1 MNARM
6 DFIRNAWKLLAGE
19 LVEPRTT
26 TPSLALPF
34 KLKNQLYGGAYDQ
47 WPPLRAWL
55 VADPSRDVNGTV
67 DDYERT
73 LLLYAAIAGSTN
85 HNYGVEASDFALA
98 RALLEYGA
106 DPNISDNY
114 GMTPLHYAAR
124 GSRNWGGPQPNQSAA
139 MVSLLI
145 QHGADVN
152 ARGATMEGWV
162 DPSWSLAKFTIHPDG
177 KLVHTTP
184 LSQAFGFFNLD
195 NIHTKEARHI
205 ISRLLRAGASMP
217 SRNLDDIIRSCS
229 TWNGAHLIGTG
240 DEGRPTGWRSDHSP
254 YGRRTANYCA
264 RGASSYA
271 AGPWR
276 TIPSSRASCACR
288 TGCSGT

>member
-1 MNARM
+1 MNACM
-6 DFIRNAWKLLAGE
+6 DFIRNAWKRLAGE

-85 HNYGVEASDFALA
+85 RNYGVEASDFALA

-145 QHGADVN
+145 QHRPKCPRSDYG
-152 ARGATMEGWV
+152 RMGR
-162 DPSWSLAKFTIHPDG
+162 P
-177 KLVHTTP
+177 KLVVGQVYH
-184 LSQAFGFFNLD
+184 
-195 NIHTKEARHI
+195 
-205 ISRLLRAGASMP
+205 P
-217 SRNLDDIIRSCS
+217 SRRETCS
-229 TWNGAHLIGTG
+229 H
-240 DEGRPTGWRSDHSP
+240 HS
-254 YGRRTANYCA
+254 AI
-264 RGASSYA
+264 
-271 AGPWR
+271 AGLRLFQPR
-276 TIPSSRASCACR
+276 
-288 TGCSGT
+288 